1 MDENMKSKREID
13 NGESRHLKRFLITII
28 AILAVLIAVMIKAK
42 LFGEFT
48 WHIGW

>member
-1 MDENMKSKREID
+1 MKRQREIHSGESKHSKR
-13 NGESRHLKRFLITII
+13 FAVTAI
-28 AILAVLIAVMIKAK
+28 ALALVLAAVIIKAK

>member
-1 MDENMKSKREID
+1 MKTKRELYS
-13 NGESRHLKRFLITII
+13 GESRYLERFGLTAF
-28 AILAVLIAVMIKAK
+28 AIVAVLIAVMIKAK

>member
-1 MDENMKSKREID
+1 MKIKREMHHD
-13 NGESRHLKRFLITII
+13 ESKHLARSAVTAI
-28 AILAVLIAVMIKAK
+28 AVAAVLAAVIIKAK

>member
-1 MDENMKSKREID
+1 MKAKRELYS
-13 NGESRHLKRFLITII
+13 GESRHVERFGLTAF

-42 LFGEFT
+42 LLGEFT